1 MWISKKN
8 YEVLKLQLDATER
21 ARLGNSQDLDRLT
34 ARYSELLCHLKLSEW
49 IEPATPVVPQKT
61 VLITEKERA
70 KRVKEGRKSYADPLF
85 CGASGG
91 SGEMR
96 VAFPWTSKNVKLFNR
111 I

>member
-1 MWISKKN
+1 MS
-8 YEVLKLQLDATER
+8 LHRPPSHCLDMKSYRSGIFFR
-21 ARLGNSQDLDRLT
+21 AAFVFSGVVACSLRAFAADD
-34 ARYSELLCHLKLSEW
+34 APAEW